1 MQNRTSFSEIQ
12 QIILIS
18 QFPYMLSLNHGVYII
33 EKGYKKTVCP
43 DGKYFHQN
51 KLFFIFTLIIFSEHS
66 YFLRKSQITP
76 ERKQRKKIFFNSICT
91 PPEHPNSPQILYLQA
106 FSQFSPVPGHTT
118 LSSKGKIQYPHYPH
132 TPLQSHTAK
141 PHSKSTQ
148 QIHTA
153 KPYGKAKPSGTA
165 AQFHSTFRSGNPDN
179 PTSIASHITV
189 SSYTAALS
197 QCHFRSII
205 QSIPHT
211 LQHQEISTFRSVTH
225 ALVVSQQT
233 HAVMF
238 SLLLLYTENCKI
250 QRGFLQL
257 LPISRCL
264 FTPHFI

>member
-1 MQNRTSFSEIQ
+1 MGSISFIRLFRDVVCSGAHH
-12 QIILIS
+12 IIL
-18 QFPYMLSLNHGVYII
+18 
-33 EKGYKKTVCP
+33 KG
-43 DGKYFHQN
+43 QN
-51 KLFFIFTLIIFSEHS
+51 
-66 YFLRKSQITP
+66 
-76 ERKQRKKIFFNSICT
+76 
-91 PPEHPNSPQILYLQA
+91 
-106 FSQFSPVPGHTT
+106 PVSS
-118 LSSKGKIQYPHYPH
+118 LSSHPTATPSGK
-132 TPLQSHTAK
+132 TTLQSHT
-141 PHSKSTQ
+141 
-148 QIHTA
+148 
-153 KPYGKAKPSGTA
+153 AKPSGTA

-238 SLLLLYTENCKI
+238 RLLLFYTESCKI
-250 QRGFLQL
+250 PRGFLQL
-257 LPISRCL
+257 FPISRCL

>member
-1 MQNRTSFSEIQ
+1 M
-12 QIILIS
+12 
-18 QFPYMLSLNHGVYII
+18 
-33 EKGYKKTVCP
+33 
-43 DGKYFHQN
+43 
-51 KLFFIFTLIIFSEHS
+51 
-66 YFLRKSQITP
+66 P
-76 ERKQRKKIFFNSICT
+76 ETRINTGFR
-91 PPEHPNSPQILYLQA
+91 H
-106 FSQFSPVPGHTT
+106 FSPVPGRTT

-132 TPLQSHTAK
+132 IPQQSHT
-141 PHSKSTQ
+141 
-148 QIHTA
+148 
-153 KPYGKAKPSGTA
+153 AKPSGTA

-233 HAVMF
+233 HVVMF
-238 SLLLLYTENCKI
+238 RLLLFYTESCKI

-257 LPISRCL
+257 FPISRCL
-264 FTPHFI
+264 FTPHFIWVRILCDRGRNDKKEQQQSYAAVLLSVAERIIIFAFYRIM

>member
-1 MQNRTSFSEIQ
+1 M
-12 QIILIS
+12 
-18 QFPYMLSLNHGVYII
+18 
-33 EKGYKKTVCP
+33 
-43 DGKYFHQN
+43 
-51 KLFFIFTLIIFSEHS
+51 
-66 YFLRKSQITP
+66 P
-76 ERKQRKKIFFNSICT
+76 EARINTGFRHFN
-91 PPEHPNSPQILYLQA
+91 
-106 FSQFSPVPGHTT
+106 PVPGHTP

-132 TPLQSHTAK
+132 IPLQNHTV
-141 PHSKSTQ
+141 
-148 QIHTA
+148 
-153 KPYGKAKPSGTA
+153 KPSGTA

-211 LQHQEISTFRSVTH
+211 LQHQEISTFRCVTH

-238 SLLLLYTENCKI
+238 RLLLFYTESCKI
-250 QRGFLQL
+250 PRGFLQL

>member
-1 MQNRTSFSEIQ
+1 MT
-12 QIILIS
+12 
-18 QFPYMLSLNHGVYII
+18 
-33 EKGYKKTVCP
+33 
-43 DGKYFHQN
+43 
-51 KLFFIFTLIIFSEHS
+51 FTIFSKIIIICFFDCHTTKNEPGNAVNS
-66 YFLRKSQITP
+66 AFLGS
-76 ERKQRKKIFFNSICT
+76 CT
-91 PPEHPNSPQILYLQA
+91 
-106 FSQFSPVPGHTT
+106 VTGHTP

-132 TPLQSHTAK
+132 IPLQNHTAN
-141 PHSKSTQ
+141 S
-148 QIHTA
+148 
-153 KPYGKAKPSGTA
+153 SGTA

-189 SSYTAALS
+189 SSYTATLS

-238 SLLLLYTENCKI
+238 RLLLLYTENCKI

-264 FTPHFI
+264 FTPYFI

>member
-1 MQNRTSFSEIQ
+1 MFRGT
-12 QIILIS
+12 
-18 QFPYMLSLNHGVYII
+18 
-33 EKGYKKTVCP
+33 
-43 DGKYFHQN
+43 
-51 KLFFIFTLIIFSEHS
+51 
-66 YFLRKSQITP
+66 
-76 ERKQRKKIFFNSICT
+76 
-91 PPEHPNSPQILYLQA
+91 
-106 FSQFSPVPGHTT
+106 
-118 LSSKGKIQYPHYPH
+118 PHYPQRAKSSILTILTFH
-132 TPLQSHTAK
+132 CKATLQSYTAQ
-141 PHSKSTQ
+141 PSGT
-148 QIHTA
+148 
-153 KPYGKAKPSGTA
+153 AKPSGTA
-165 AQFHSTFRSGNPDN
+165 AQFHSTFHSGNPDT

-189 SSYTAALS
+189 SSYTATLS

-238 SLLLLYTENCKI
+238 RLLLLYTESCKI

>member
-1 MQNRTSFSEIQ
+1 M
-12 QIILIS
+12 IS
-18 QFPYMLSLNHGVYII
+18 VAVRI
-33 EKGYKKTVCP
+33 
-43 DGKYFHQN
+43 
-51 KLFFIFTLIIFSEHS
+51 IIFAF
-66 YFLRKSQITP
+66 YRIIGCAGVP
-76 ERKQRKKIFFNSICT
+76 CDKILFRGT
-91 PPEHPNSPQILYLQA
+91 
-106 FSQFSPVPGHTT
+106 
-118 LSSKGKIQYPHYPH
+118 PHYP
-132 TPLQSHTAK
+132 QRAK
-141 PHSKSTQ
+141 SSILTILTSHSKTTQ

-153 KPYGKAKPSGTA
+153 KPSGKAKPSGTA

-238 SLLLLYTENCKI
+238 RLLLFYTESCKI

-257 LPISRCL
+257 FPISRCL

>member
-1 MQNRTSFSEIQ
+1 MRKTWTHLMVSDTFYFIVDDTV
-12 QIILIS
+12 
-18 QFPYMLSLNHGVYII
+18 FYPKGDKPYCPL
-33 EKGYKKTVCP
+33 TVV
-43 DGKYFHQN
+43 
-51 KLFFIFTLIIFSEHS
+51 
-66 YFLRKSQITP
+66 
-76 ERKQRKKIFFNSICT
+76 
-91 PPEHPNSPQILYLQA
+91 
-106 FSQFSPVPGHTT
+106 VPGHTT

-132 TPLQSHTAK
+132 IPQQSYT
-141 PHSKSTQ
+141 
-148 QIHTA
+148 
-153 KPYGKAKPSGTA
+153 AKPSGTA

-189 SSYTAALS
+189 SSYAATLS

-238 SLLLLYTENCKI
+238 RLLLLYRESCKI

-257 LPISRCL
+257 WPISRCL

>member
-1 MQNRTSFSEIQ
+1 M
-12 QIILIS
+12 ILLGLRAVAA
-18 QFPYMLSLNHGVYII
+18 FPKNGIL
-33 EKGYKKTVCP
+33 
-43 DGKYFHQN
+43 
-51 KLFFIFTLIIFSEHS
+51 
-66 YFLRKSQITP
+66 
-76 ERKQRKKIFFNSICT
+76 KI
-91 PPEHPNSPQILYLQA
+91 YY
-106 FSQFSPVPGHTT
+106 VPRHTT

-132 TPLQSHTAK
+132 IPQQSYT
-141 PHSKSTQ
+141 
-148 QIHTA
+148 
-153 KPYGKAKPSGTA
+153 AKPSGTA

-238 SLLLLYTENCKI
+238 RLLLFYTESCKI

>member
-1 MQNRTSFSEIQ
+1 MGKNHKIAVTLDFTGFAGSCRFSQKRHIENILCSGAHP
-12 QIILIS
+12 IIL
-18 QFPYMLSLNHGVYII
+18 
-33 EKGYKKTVCP
+33 KG
-43 DGKYFHQN
+43 QN
-51 KLFFIFTLIIFSEHS
+51 
-66 YFLRKSQITP
+66 
-76 ERKQRKKIFFNSICT
+76 
-91 PPEHPNSPQILYLQA
+91 
-106 FSQFSPVPGHTT
+106 PVSS
-118 LSSKGKIQYPHYPH
+118 LSSHPTAKPHCK
-132 TPLQSHTAK
+132 TTLQSHTAK
-141 PHSKSTQ
+141 P
-148 QIHTA
+148 
-153 KPYGKAKPSGTA
+153 SGTA
-165 AQFHSTFRSGNPDN
+165 VQFHSTFRSGNPDT

-205 QSIPHT
+205 QSISHT

-238 SLLLLYTENCKI
+238 RLLLLYTESCKI

>member
-1 MQNRTSFSEIQ
+1 MKT
-12 QIILIS
+12 
-18 QFPYMLSLNHGVYII
+18 I
-33 EKGYKKTVCP
+33 EKRVVAISSKIVAEQKEKS
-43 DGKYFHQN
+43 GKA
-51 KLFFIFTLIIFSEHS
+51 LFIRLPR
-66 YFLRKSQITP
+66 LV
-76 ERKQRKKIFFNSICT
+76 
-91 PPEHPNSPQILYLQA
+91 A
-106 FSQFSPVPGHTT
+106 VPGHTT
-118 LSSKGKIQYPHYPH
+118 LSSKGKIHYPHYPH
-132 TPLQSHTAK
+132 IPQQSHT
-141 PHSKSTQ
+141 
-148 QIHTA
+148 
-153 KPYGKAKPSGTA
+153 AKPSGTA

-238 SLLLLYTENCKI
+238 RLLLLYTESCKI

-257 LPISRCL
+257 LRKRQIIRLTSK
-264 FTPHFI
+264 

>member
-1 MQNRTSFSEIQ
+1 MGRETPPPPISQKCSQKHKKIPQNKIWGFFFILRKNHKIAVTLDFTGFAGSCRFSQKRHIENILCSGAHH
-12 QIILIS
+12 IIL
-18 QFPYMLSLNHGVYII
+18 
-33 EKGYKKTVCP
+33 KG
-43 DGKYFHQN
+43 QN
-51 KLFFIFTLIIFSEHS
+51 
-66 YFLRKSQITP
+66 
-76 ERKQRKKIFFNSICT
+76 
-91 PPEHPNSPQILYLQA
+91 
-106 FSQFSPVPGHTT
+106 PVSS
-118 LSSKGKIQYPHYPH
+118 LSSHP
-132 TPLQSHTAK
+132 T
-141 PHSKSTQ
+141 
-148 QIHTA
+148 
-153 KPYGKAKPSGTA
+153 AKPSGTA

-197 QCHFRSII
+197 QCHFRNII

-238 SLLLLYTENCKI
+238 RLLLFYTESCKI

-257 LPISRCL
+257 FLISRCL

>member
-1 MQNRTSFSEIQ
+1 MPKPRINTGFR
-12 QIILIS
+12 
-18 QFPYMLSLNHGVYII
+18 H
-33 EKGYKKTVCP
+33 
-43 DGKYFHQN
+43 
-51 KLFFIFTLIIFSEHS
+51 
-66 YFLRKSQITP
+66 
-76 ERKQRKKIFFNSICT
+76 
-91 PPEHPNSPQILYLQA
+91 
-106 FSQFSPVPGHTT
+106 FSPVPGHTP
-118 LSSKGKIQYPHYPH
+118 LSSKGKTRYPHYPH
-132 TPLQSHTAK
+132 IPLQNHTAK
-141 PHSKSTQ
+141 PHCKATLQS
-148 QIHTA
+148 HT
-153 KPYGKAKPSGTA
+153 AKPSGTA

-179 PTSIASHITV
+179 PISIASHITV

-205 QSIPHT
+205 QSSPHT

-238 SLLLLYTENCKI
+238 RLLLLYTESCKI